1 MFSILN
7 NRFAN
12 KKFPHQKLLYT
23 NCCSSSFFGL
33 DKKWKELVEKSVLLE
48 NALPAKLV
56 FVQNEIYSS
65 DRFVMLR
72 NMDMQN

>member
-12 KKFPHQKLLYT
+12 KKFPYQKLLCT

-33 DKKWKELVEKSVLLE
+33 DQKWKELVEKSVLLE
-48 NALPAKLV
+48 NALPAKIV